1 MKNNNIKNMCVVFS
15 FVLALTFG
23 GHINQGFSTSVAYAE
38 EHGGDGDGDGAHF
51 EYLELNPLVLPVIN
65 ERGLVQQIS
74 LVISLE
80 LAEGLLAADLEKY
93 QPRLADA
100 FIQDLYGVLGSGY
113 GLTRHNIL
121 DVHLIKTRLTA
132 VTESVVGPDKVENVL
147 LQVVQQRRL

>member
-1 MKNNNIKNMCVVFS
+1 MCVVCS
-15 FVLALTFG
+15 FVLAFAFG

-38 EHGGDGDGDGAHF
+38 EHGGGGDGAEGGPQF

-93 QPRLADA
+93 EPRLADA

-113 GLTRHNIL
+113 GLTRHDIL
-121 DVHLIKTRLTA
+121 DVHLIKTRLSA
-132 VTESVVGPDKVENVL
+132 VTESVVGPDKVEGVL
-147 LQVVQQRRL
+147 LQVIQQRRL